1 MQKFRN
7 RQRNRRIKFRKNFT
21 FFTNNLHIKGKYITF
36 AAEIN
41 SLQSILNMKKE
52 ILDALKAKFEGVSE
66 AILNRI
72 ADKLAKTVTKSE
84 DVATAVEG
92 VTFQQ
97 VLDSYGDSRA
107 TEATQT
113 AVSNYEKKHGL
124 KDGKAV
130 KGGEPETKEQPK
142 NEDTPAW
149 AQSLIDSNKALTDRL
164 NKLETE
170 RTSTSRRKELN
181 AIVEKLPEN
190 LRKPYER
197 MSIDTLTDEEFA
209 TLKSDV
215 QNEVTS
221 ISNDLQ
227 ARGAVFGQPNK
238 AKTGNSGSGSNKEA
252 TDAEANAVLDKL
264 NI

>member
-1 MQKFRN
+1 
-7 RQRNRRIKFRKNFT
+7 
-21 FFTNNLHIKGKYITF
+21 
-36 AAEIN
+36 
-41 SLQSILNMKKE
+41 MKKE

-72 ADKLAKTVTKSE
+72 AEKLAKTVTKSE
-84 DVATAVEG
+84 DVATTVEG

-107 TEATQT
+107 TEAQQT
-113 AVSNYEKKHGL
+113 AVRNYEQKYNL
-124 KDGKAV
+124 KDGKA
-130 KGGEPETKEQPK
+130 KEGGKPDEPKEQPK

-149 AQSLIDSNKALTDRL
+149 AQSIIESNKALTERL

-170 RTSTSRRKELN
+170 RTSNSRRKELN

-197 MSIDTLTDEEFA
+197 MAIDTLTDEEFS

-215 QNEVTS
+215 ESEVTS

-227 ARGAVFGQPNK
+227 ARGAVFGQP
-238 AKTGNSGSGSNKEA
+238 AKSKSGSGQGNSKEA
-252 TDAEANAVLDKL
+252 TDEEVKAVADKL
-264 NI
+264 NL